1 MDSSAKAVPLGA
13 VAKNAVEDSVRR
25 ARLLWRAKRGLL
37 ENDIVMTRFFDAYP
51 NLSDEQVYGLD
62 LLLDLSDDEL
72 FALIMGRKE
81 LKDVDPVEHMM
92 DENDMRQANDILTL
106 LRAV

>member
-1 MDSSAKAVPLGA
+1 MSSSEKAVPLGA

-72 FALIMGRKE
+72 FCVIGHCE
-81 LKDVDPVEHMM
+81 
-92 DENDMRQANDILTL
+92 QATVFVVPEVGEQLVSRL
-106 LRAV
+106 

>member
-81 LKDVDPVEHMM
+81 LKDVDPAEHMM

>member
-1 MDSSAKAVPLGA
+1 MSSSEKAVPLGA

-51 NLSDEQVYGLD
+51 NLSD
-62 LLLDLSDDEL
+62 
-72 FALIMGRKE
+72 
-81 LKDVDPVEHMM
+81 
-92 DENDMRQANDILTL
+92 
-106 LRAV
+106 